1 MEDIDNIIKGL
12 DNSIIEQEKEIK
24 KKENENYKR
33 KNKIEK
39 LLPVI
44 YHMADIHITN
54 KKERYE
60 EYQQIF
66 EKIYKLLENDR
77 REKIIVIA
85 GDLYDNKTSLK
96 TYTLTFVSKFIGKLS
111 KYGEVILINGNHD
124 LSMINETLES
134 TIESMLALPEE
145 LDKNLL
151 KNINYLNENKI
162 YKIKGIN
169 FGLTTMFSKEITKIP
184 IKKSNELY
192 IGLYHGKVYGA
203 KTDLRYSVTE
213 SESDFRASDFNEYD
227 ITLLGDIHKHQFL
240 DKNKRIAYPS
250 SLVQKHVGETV
261 KSHGLIMWDLNYLE
275 GKFMEIP
282 NDYCICKCTLDKKE
296 KIIPEENIDLN
307 DYKYITAQIEY
318 NKDNVT
324 DLYSLEERLKKEYS
338 NIKSMILHEKIKI
351 NLSVNEEKTV
361 KEECVK
367 NIKEE
372 VIEYI
377 EKSLNSDENKKEMK
391 EMILKI
397 INENNYD
404 EEQKMRKIEL
414 IDMEFDN
421 VFCYG
426 SENKINFSQLKK
438 INGINGE
445 NGYGKTSIMDTLLYC
460 LYQKV
465 GKGPKVKILNKF
477 KKKGQIKLLFRVND
491 ELYLI
496 HREIKADNKE
506 KTEFKDNLNILK
518 IPAENEEELKKVKY
532 NRDTIKELVK
542 NNKVILLN
550 GSDKKI
556 SNQIISKIFG
566 SYEDLIDNNMMQQNS
581 SSFINKGDEDKKTIL
596 FTLFGL
602 KPYKELYKMITT
614 KIGTIKSSITIEQE
628 KLISIEEK
636 ENHKE
641 SINILETKINEKQD
655 ELNKI
660 LKIIEEQNYNE
671 KKISEIL
678 GEKIDINELI
688 KKINDLEINE
698 KQNQENIKNLLK
710 KINENEPIAQMGL
723 PSVMVLLESNNTTKS
738 FEAELDL
745 IYNKIDEDRLR
756 LKKLYDNI
764 TTDKEKIVRFNEI
777 KNIDDKINKKEENEK
792 KIEIIKKE
800 LEKINKKQITL
811 NEIENKLKELK
822 IKLIEYESS
831 KKILEEYKLE
841 NKFLLEHKFSDNCE
855 NCIHNKKIHDKINY
869 KSKIE
874 ELNEFIM
881 TNDLITH
888 IIKKME
894 DDKNEILKFNELN
907 EKLIQMKKENE
918 NINELIIINQKNENM
933 KKNNKE
939 IQNKILILENE
950 YNTSESVYNEKISI
964 FNMLKKN
971 VNIDIKIKNEL
982 YKLKS
987 IKQKYDDNIE
997 IINMLK
1003 DKIKDKKM
1011 NIYIK
1016 ENAEKEIKN
1025 YEKNKT
1031 LIEAELNHDEK
1042 IKKNIY
1048 KMEQEK
1054 NKYDRLLKLFTVDKL
1069 LDNKIKNIV
1078 SNIESIVN
1086 NILKDLTDFTIKL
1099 FVDIDKV
1106 SIYKNKDD
1114 ELLDAKN
1121 LSGYEIFVT
1130 NLALRIAFCKLNKC
1144 VRSNFIMIDEGF
1156 TVSSQNN
1163 LPKMETL
1170 FDLIRQY
1177 FKWSIIVSHL
1187 DQIKSNYDFIH
1198 TIKKIKCGKT
1208 HDSYINI

>member
-1 MEDIDNIIKGL
+1 MLSFKEIEKIEEEIKCQEEEL
-12 DNSIIEQEKEIK
+12 NEKEREVYL
-24 KKENENYKR
+24 EN
-33 KNKIEK
+33 NKIFK
-39 LLPVI
+39 PLPVI

-66 EKIYKLLENDR
+66 EKIYKLLEDDP
-77 REKIIVIA
+77 REKIIVIC
-85 GDLYDNKTSLK
+85 GDLYDNKIILKTSSLK
-96 TYTLTFVSKFIGKLS
+96 FVSKFIGKLT
-111 KYGEVILINGNHD
+111 KYGDVILINGNHD
-124 LSMINETLES
+124 LSMVNETLES
-134 TIESMLALPEE
+134 TIESMLTLSEE
-145 LDKNLL
+145 LNKNMTN
-151 KNINYLNENKI
+151 NIHYLNDDKI

-169 FGLTTMFSKEITKIP
+169 FVLTTMFSKEITKIFD
-184 IKKSNELY
+184 KKSNEIY
-192 IGLYHGKVYGA
+192 VGLYHGKVYGA

-213 SESDFRASDFNEYD
+213 GESNFRTSDFKEYD
-227 ITLLGDIHKHQFL
+227 IVLLGDIHKHQFL

-250 SLVQKHVGETV
+250 SLVQKHVGENV
-261 KSHGLIMWDLNYLE
+261 KNHGLIIWDLNYLE
-275 GKFMEIP
+275 GKFVPIP
-282 NDYCICKCTLDKKE
+282 NDYCICKCRLDKNE
-296 KIIPEENIDLN
+296 KIIPDENINLN
-307 DYKYITAQIEY
+307 DYKYITARIEY
-318 NKDNVT
+318 EKDNIK
-324 DLYSLEERLKKEYS
+324 DLYLLEERLKKRHS
-338 NIKSMILHEKIKI
+338 NIKSMILYEKINI
-351 NLSVNEEKTV
+351 NLSVNEEKKV
-361 KEECVK
+361 KDEHVK
-367 NIKEE
+367 NIKDE

-377 EKSLNSDENKKEMK
+377 DKSLNSEENKKEMK

-397 INENNYD
+397 INDNHYD
-404 EEQKMRKIEL
+404 EEQKMKKIEL
-414 IDMEFDN
+414 IEMEFDN

-426 SENKINFSQLKK
+426 SENKINFSQLQK

-496 HREIKADNKE
+496 HREIKSDNKE

-518 IPAENEEELKKVKY
+518 IPAENEEELKKIKY
-532 NRDTIKELVK
+532 NRDVIKELVK
-542 NNKVILLN
+542 NNKVLLLN

-556 SNQIISKIFG
+556 SNQIITKIFG
-566 SYEDLIDNNMMQQNS
+566 SYEDIIDNNMMQQHS
-581 SSFINKGDEDKKTIL
+581 SSFINKGDEEKKTIL

-614 KIGTIKSSITIEQE
+614 KIGIIKSSMTTEQAN
-628 KLISIEEK
+628 LISNEEK
-636 ENHKE
+636 EKYKE
-641 SINILETKINEKQD
+641 IINIIETKINEKQN
-655 ELNKI
+655 ELTKI
-660 LKIIEEQNYNE
+660 LKIIEEENYNE
-671 KKISEIL
+671 KKINEIL

-688 KKINDLEINE
+688 KKINELEINE

-710 KINENEPIAQMGL
+710 KINEIEP
-723 PSVMVLLESNNTTKS
+723 
-738 FEAELDL
+738 ELDT
-745 IYNKIDEDRLR
+745 IYKKIDEDRIR
-756 LKKLYDNI
+756 LKKLNDNI
-764 TTDKEKIVRFNEI
+764 TTEKEKIIRFNEI
-777 KNIDDKINKKEENEK
+777 KNIEDKIKKKQENEK
-792 KIEIIKKE
+792 KIDIIKNE
-800 LEKINKKQITL
+800 LKKINKNKIPL
-811 NEIENKLKELK
+811 NEIDNKLKELK
-822 IKLIEYESS
+822 IKLIEFESS

-855 NCIHNKKIHDKINY
+855 NCIYNKKIHDKINY
-869 KSKIE
+869 RSKID

-881 TNDLITH
+881 TNDMITYT
-888 IIKKME
+888 IKKME
-894 DDKNEILKFNELN
+894 DDKNEILKSHELN
-907 EKLIQMKKENE
+907 EKMKQLIKENE
-918 NINELIIINQKNENM
+918 NINELIIINQKNENIN
-933 KKNNKE
+933 KNNKE
-939 IQNKILILENE
+939 IQKNISMLENE
-950 YNTSESVYNEKISI
+950 YNNDESIYNEKILI

-971 VNIDIKIKNEL
+971 VNEDIKIKNEI
-982 YKLKS
+982 YKLKN

-997 IINMLK
+997 TINVLK
-1003 DKIKDKKM
+1003 EKIKDKKM
-1011 NIYIK
+1011 NIFIK
-1016 ENAEKEIKN
+1016 ENIEKEIKN

-1054 NKYDRLLKLFTVDKL
+1054 NKYDRILKLFTVDKL

-1130 NLALRIAFCKLNKC
+1130 NLALRIAFCKLNKY
-1144 VRSNFIMIDEGF
+1144 VRSNFLMIDEGF

-1177 FKWSIIVSHL
+1177 FKWSLIVSHL
-1187 DQIKSNYDFIH
+1187 DQIKSNYDFTH

>member
-1 MEDIDNIIKGL
+1 ML
-12 DNSIIEQEKEIK
+12 SFKEIEK
-24 KKENENYKR
+24 IEEELKCLEEEINQKEIYVYLEN
-33 KNKIEK
+33 NKIYK
-39 LLPVI
+39 PHPVI

-60 EYQQIF
+60 EYEKVF
-66 EKIYKLLENDR
+66 EKIYKLLENDM
-77 REKIIVIA
+77 REKIIVIC
-85 GDLYDNKTSLK
+85 GDLYDNKIILKTSSLK
-96 TYTLTFVSKFIGKLS
+96 FVSKFIGKLS
-111 KYGEVILINGNHD
+111 KYGDVVLINGNHD
-124 LSMINETLES
+124 LSMVNETLES
-134 TIESMLALPEE
+134 TIESMLTLSEE
-145 LDKNLL
+145 LNKNMMN
-151 KNINYLNENKI
+151 NIHYLNDDKI

-169 FGLTTMFSKEITKIP
+169 FGLTTMFSKKITKI
-184 IKKSNELY
+184 IDKKSNELY
-192 IGLYHGKVYGA
+192 VGLYHGKVYGA

-213 SESDFRASDFNEYD
+213 GESNFRTTDFNEYD

-240 DKNKRIAYPS
+240 DENKRIAYPS
-250 SLVQKHVGETV
+250 SLVQKHIGETV
-261 KSHGLIMWDLNYLE
+261 KNHGLIIWDLNYLE
-275 GKFMEIP
+275 GKFVPIP
-282 NDYCICKCTLDKKE
+282 NDYCICKCILDKNE
-296 KIIPEENIDLN
+296 KIIPEENINLN
-307 DYKYITAQIEY
+307 DYKYITARIEY
-318 NKDNVT
+318 EKDNIN
-324 DLYSLEERLKKEYS
+324 DIYSLEERLKKQYP
-338 NIKSMILHEKIKI
+338 NIKSIILYEKINI
-351 NLSVNEEKTV
+351 NLLVNDEKTV
-361 KEECVK
+361 KDVFVK
-367 NIKEE
+367 NIKDE

-377 EKSLNSDENKKEMK
+377 DKSLNSDENKKEMK

-397 INENNYD
+397 INDNNYD
-404 EEQKMRKIEL
+404 EEQKMKKIEL
-414 IDMEFDN
+414 IEIEFDN

-426 SENKINFSQLKK
+426 SENKINFSQLQK

-445 NGYGKTSIMDTLLYC
+445 NGYGKTSIIDTLLYC

-518 IPAENEEELKKVKY
+518 IPAENEEELKKIKY
-532 NRDTIKELVK
+532 DRDVIKELVK
-542 NNKVILLN
+542 NNKVLLLN

-566 SYEDLIDNNMMQQNS
+566 SYEDLIDNNIMQQNS

-614 KIGTIKSSITIEQE
+614 KIGTIKSSITLEQE
-628 KLISIEEK
+628 NLISTEEK
-636 ENHKE
+636 EKYKQ
-641 SINILETKINEKQD
+641 SINIIETKINEKQN
-655 ELNKI
+655 ELTEI

-698 KQNQENIKNLLK
+698 KQNQENIKKLLK
-710 KINENEPIAQMGL
+710 KINEIEP
-723 PSVMVLLESNNTTKS
+723 
-738 FEAELDL
+738 ELDS
-745 IYNKIDEDRLR
+745 IYNKIDEDRIR
-756 LKKLYDNI
+756 LKNLYDNI
-764 TTDKEKIVRFNEI
+764 TIEKEKIIRFNEI
-777 KNIDDKINKKEENEK
+777 KNIDDKINKKQENEK
-792 KIEIIKKE
+792 KIDVIKNE
-800 LEKINKKQITL
+800 LKKINKNKMSL
-811 NEIENKLKELK
+811 NEIDKKLKELK
-822 IKLIEYESS
+822 IKLIKYESS

-841 NKFLLEHKFSDNCE
+841 NKFLLEHKFGDNCE
-855 NCIHNKKIHDKINY
+855 NCIHNKKIHEKINY
-869 KSKIE
+869 KSKID
-874 ELNEFIM
+874 ELSEFIM
-881 TNDLITH
+881 TNDLITYT
-888 IIKKME
+888 IKKME
-894 DDKNEILKFNELN
+894 DDKNEIIKFHELN
-907 EKLIQMKKENE
+907 EQMTHMIKENE
-918 NINELIIINQKNENM
+918 NINELIFINQKNENI

-939 IQNKILILENE
+939 IQNNIFVLEKE
-950 YNTSESVYNEKISI
+950 YNNNESTYNEKISI

-971 VNIDIKIKNEL
+971 VNIDNKIKNEL
-982 YKLKS
+982 YKLKN

-997 IINMLK
+997 IINILNE
-1003 DKIKDKKM
+1003 KIKDKKI
-1011 NIYIK
+1011 NICKK
-1016 ENAEKEIKN
+1016 ENIDKEIKN

-1069 LDNKIKNIV
+1069 LDNKIINIV

-1144 VRSNFIMIDEGF
+1144 VRSNFLMIDEGF

-1170 FDLIRQY
+1170 FDLVRQY

-1187 DQIKSNYDFIH
+1187 DQIKSNYDFTH

>member
-1 MEDIDNIIKGL
+1 MVEIKDVMEMEEELNR
-12 DNSIIEQEKEIK
+12 IEEEINKKEKEVYI
-24 KKENENYKR
+24 EN
-33 KNKIEK
+33 NKIFK
-39 LLPVI
+39 PLPVI

-60 EYQQIF
+60 EYQEIF
-66 EKIYKLLENDR
+66 EKIYKLLEKDS
-77 REKIIVIA
+77 REKIIVIC
-85 GDLYDNKTSLK
+85 GDLYDNKTLLK
-96 TYTLTFVSKFIGKLS
+96 TYTLTFVSKFIGRLS

-134 TIESMLALPEE
+134 TIESMLTLPEE
-145 LDKNLL
+145 LDKNLM
-151 KNINYLNENKI
+151 KNIHYLNENKI

-169 FGLTTMFSKEITKIP
+169 FGLTTMFSKKITPIP
-184 IKKSNELY
+184 NKKFNELY
-192 IGLYHGKVYGA
+192 IGLFHGKVYGA

-213 SESDFRASDFNEYD
+213 EESNFHSSDFREYD
-227 ITLLGDIHKHQFL
+227 LTLLGDIHKHQFL
-240 DKNKRIAYPS
+240 DEKKRIAYPS
-250 SLVQKHVGETV
+250 SLVQKHIGETV
-261 KSHGLIMWDLNYLE
+261 RSHGFIIWDLNNLK
-275 GKFMEIP
+275 GKFVEIP
-282 NDYCICKCTLDKKE
+282 NDYCICKCFLDKNE
-296 KIIPEENIDLN
+296 KIIPEENINLN
-307 DYKYITAQIEY
+307 EYKYVSARIEY
-318 NKDNVT
+318 EKENVT
-324 DLYSLEERLKKEYS
+324 DLYSLEERLKKQYP
-338 NIKSMILHEKIKI
+338 NIKSMILYEKINV
-351 NLSVNEEKTV
+351 NLSVNDEKTL
-361 KEECVK
+361 KDECIK

-377 EKSLNSDENKKEMK
+377 DKSLNTDENKKEMK
-391 EMILKI
+391 EMILGI
-397 INENNYD
+397 INENQYD
-404 EEQKMRKIEL
+404 EEQKMKKIEL
-414 IDMEFDN
+414 IEMEFDN

-426 SENKINFSQLKK
+426 SENKINFYQLQK

-518 IPAENEEELKKVKY
+518 IPAENEEELKKIKY

-542 NNKVILLN
+542 NNKVTLLN
-550 GSDKKI
+550 GSDKKM

-614 KIGTIKSSITIEQE
+614 KIGTIKSSITAEQDN
-628 KLISIEEK
+628 LISIEEK
-636 ENHKE
+636 EKYRQ
-641 SINILETKINEKQD
+641 SINIIETKINEKQD
-655 ELNKI
+655 ELTKI
-660 LKIIEEQNYNE
+660 LKIIEDQNFNE
-671 KKISEIL
+671 KKINEIL
-678 GEKIDINELI
+678 GEKININELI

-710 KINENEPIAQMGL
+710 KINEIEP
-723 PSVMVLLESNNTTKS
+723 
-738 FEAELDL
+738 ELDL
-745 IYNKIDEDRLR
+745 IYNKIDKDRIR
-756 LKKLYDNI
+756 LKNLYDNI
-764 TTDKEKIVRFNEI
+764 TTEKEKIIRFNEI
-777 KNIDDKINKKEENEK
+777 KNIDDKINKKQENEK
-792 KIEIIKKE
+792 KIDVIKNE
-800 LEKINKKQITL
+800 LKKINKNKMPL
-811 NEIENKLKELK
+811 NEIDKKLKELK

-841 NKFLLEHKFSDNCE
+841 NKFLLEHTFCDNCE
-855 NCIHNKKIHDKINY
+855 NCIHNKKIHEKINY
-869 KSKIE
+869 KSKID
-874 ELNEFIM
+874 ELSEFIM
-881 TNDLITH
+881 TNDLITYT
-888 IIKKME
+888 IKKME
-894 DDKNEILKFNELN
+894 DDKNEIIKFHELN
-907 EKLIQMKKENE
+907 EQMIQMIKENE
-918 NINELIIINQKNENM
+918 NINELIIMNQKNENI

-939 IQNKILILENE
+939 IQNKIFILENE
-950 YNTSESVYNEKISI
+950 YNNNELIYNEKNTI
-964 FNMLKKN
+964 FNVLKKN
-971 VNIDIKIKNEL
+971 VDMDIKIKNEL
-982 YKLKS
+982 YKLKN

-997 IINMLK
+997 IINVLK
-1003 DKIKDKKM
+1003 EKIKDKKI
-1011 NIYIK
+1011 NIQIK
-1016 ENAEKEIKN
+1016 ENTEKEIKN
-1025 YEKNKT
+1025 YEKNKI

-1054 NKYDRLLKLFTVDKL
+1054 SKYDRLLKLFTVDKL

-1099 FVDIDKV
+1099 FIDIDKV
-1106 SIYKNKDD
+1106 LIYKNKDD

-1144 VRSNFIMIDEGF
+1144 VRSNFLMIDEGF

-1177 FKWSIIVSHL
+1177 FKWSMIVSHL
-1187 DQIKSNYDFIH
+1187 DQIKSNYDFTH